1 MKTHTRTL
9 TSLALATALLAI
21 PSVADAQL
29 SLEGRVGS
37 SIPVGDL
44 ADDAVFAQTAGLS
57 FAAEG
62 MLSLSERATAYAGV
76 SRHDFNCD
84 GCSVDVSTMGFNTG
98 IKLLLGS
105 GNALPWVRGGLMIH
119 RPEVGDVDGDWE
131 VGVDTGV
138 GVDWRVN
145 RSFSI
150 VPAARLNSYS
160 SGDASITFATLDLG
174 LHFHTGG

>member
-1 MKTHTRTL
+1 MNTSTRTL
-9 TSLALATALLAI
+9 TGLALATALLAM
-21 PSVADAQL
+21 PSTATAQL

-37 SIPVGDL
+37 SIPTGDL
-44 ADDAVFAQTAGLS
+44 ADDAGLNQTAGLS

-76 SRHDFNCD
+76 SRHAFNCD
-84 GCSVDVSTMGFNTG
+84 ECSVDVSTMGFNTG
-98 IKLLLGS
+98 VKLILGS

-119 RPEVGDVDGDWE
+119 KPEVGDVDGDWE
-131 VGVDTGV
+131 VGFDTGV
-138 GVDWRVN
+138 GVDWRIN
-145 RSFSI
+145 PSFSI
-150 VPAARLNSYS
+150 VPAARFNSYS